1 MFTVESVQCEGAGWG
16 LWSGKPPIVY
26 DPSCGFIEKRILD
39 SSKEAQLKDTR
50 GLGAFCLPGGP
61 AGKEKEA
68 TAPPESSGSQTNWQW
83 FTRRPWCP
91 LGALWGAGV
100 QSRHGMCLFTCLG
113 GP

>member
-1 MFTVESVQCEGAGWG
+1 VFTVESVQCEGAGWG

-68 TAPPESSGSQTNWQW
+68 TAPPESSGSQSSGNGS
-83 FTRRPWCP
+83 RGDPGVL
-91 LGALWGAGV
+91 LGLCGGQV
-100 QSRHGMCLFTCLG
+100 YRVGMECVCS
-113 GP
+113 PV